1 MFIATNRFKIQP
13 GREKEFEEVWRKR
26 DTFLDGVPG
35 FERFQLL
42 RGPTSESETLY
53 ISHSTWE
60 SREAFE
66 DWTRSEAF
74 RKAHGGA
81 GGSKGLV
88 LGHPQFEGFEKVL

>member
-1 MFIATNRFKIQP
+1 MLIATNRFKIQH
-13 GREKEFEEVWRKR
+13 GREQEFEEVGRIR

-42 RGPTSESETLY
+42 RGPTNESETLY

-88 LGHPQFEGFEKVL
+88 LGHPQFEGFDKVL

>member
-42 RGPTSESETLY
+42 RGPPNESETLY
-53 ISHSTWE
+53 
-60 SREAFE
+60 
-66 DWTRSEAF
+66 
-74 RKAHGGA
+74 
-81 GGSKGLV
+81 L
-88 LGHPQFEGFEKVL
+88 

>member
-42 RGPTSESETLY
+42 RGPTSESET
-53 ISHSTWE
+53 TWG